1 MTKAEED
8 HVILVDEQDRELG
21 TMEKM
26 AAHEQGV
33 LHRAFS
39 IFVFNAHNELLIHK
53 RAKSKYHSGGLW
65 TNTCCSHPR
74 LGESVEE
81 AAHRRLKEEMGM
93 EADLLPQ
100 FTFIYRQELDQGLT
114 EHELDHVLFGK
125 SDAKPQP
132 NPDEV
137 EAWRYISFT
146 ELQEKL
152 ANSPE
157 DFTAWFKIC
166 FETVAERWS
175 P

>member
-1 MTKAEED
+1 MTEAGQD
-8 HVILVDEQDRELG
+8 HVILVDEEDRELG

-39 IFVFNAHNELLIHK
+39 IFVFNAKNELLIHK

-74 LGESVEE
+74 LGETVLK
-81 AAHRRLKEEMGM
+81 AAHRRLQEEMGM
-93 EADLLPQ
+93 ETDLVSQ
-100 FTFIYRQELDQGLT
+100 FTFIYFQELDKGLT

-125 SDAKPQP
+125 SDAQPQP

-137 EAWRYISFT
+137 EAWRYISFSQ
-146 ELQEKL
+146 LQEEMT
-152 ANSPE
+152 NSPD

-166 FETVAERWS
+166 FEAVAERWS